1 MSSFNQQETVARPL
15 PYSDRD
21 TRTAGSTVQHR
32 SSDLRPRLRGNSRGK
47 RKELNPVSSSFPTNI
62 GLRKIPRQISAT
74 RPDAAMIRNARR
86 GVMSKF
92 LRSGTIIRA
101 SDLGTM
107 VDPKSAIISLTN
119 TIEMETDHLS
129 DEEDPMPESERNLE
143 NLFYI
148 CVQGDEL
155 PSYHFWRGKDD
166 PDPINVHRP
175 IDWHGIIHSNTV
187 AEMNPA
193 QTGDSEW
200 ETLPSNPQE
209 RLIRREDPKGLSHE
223 AVGATEFDDSY
234 ETTQRK
240 EGTLEFLDF
249 YDDTSKGESILQSE
263 YYAQHTH
270 QDV

>member
-1 MSSFNQQETVARPL
+1 MSSFNQQEMVARPSL
-15 PYSDRD
+15 HSDRG
-21 TRTAGSTVQHR
+21 TRTAGSKVQHR
-32 SSDLRPRLRGNSRGK
+32 SPDLRPRLRGNSRGT
-47 RKELNPVSSSFPTNI
+47 RKELNPVSYPTNI
-62 GLRKIPRQISAT
+62 GLRKIPRRISAT
-74 RPDAAMIRNARR
+74 RPDAATIRNARR

-92 LRSGTIIRA
+92 LQYGKIIRA
-101 SDLGTM
+101 SDLGNM

-119 TIEMETDHLS
+119 TIEMQTDHLS
-129 DEEDPMPESERNLE
+129 DEEDSMPESERNLG

-175 IDWHGIIHSNTV
+175 IDWHGIIHGNTV

-193 QTGDSEW
+193 QTGGSEGDIH
-200 ETLPSNPQE
+200 PSNSQG
-209 RLIRREDPKGLSHE
+209 RLVRREDPKGLSHE
-223 AVGATEFDDSY
+223 AVEVTEFDDSY

-240 EGTLEFLDF
+240 EETLKSADF
-249 YDDTSKGESILQSE
+249 YDDKSIGNPILQSE